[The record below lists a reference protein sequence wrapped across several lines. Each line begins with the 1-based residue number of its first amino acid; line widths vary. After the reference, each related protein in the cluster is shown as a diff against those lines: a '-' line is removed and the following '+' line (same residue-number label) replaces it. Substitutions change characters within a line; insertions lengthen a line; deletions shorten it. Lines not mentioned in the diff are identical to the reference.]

1 MGGGDLTMF
10 MTAFIILL
18 ILWALGF
25 VAFHVGSFIHI
36 LLVLALISIVLHL
49 VRGRSPVV

>member
-1 MGGGDLTMF
+1 MF
-10 MTAFIILL
+10 MTAFIVLI

-25 VAFHVGSFIHI
+25 VAFHVAGGLIHI

-49 VRGRSPVV
+49 VRGRSPVA